1 MIYSEILNP
10 KQVCLITSPLMF
22 KLENSKLLEFDPEIE
37 RTFRRLRRE
46 RTEGKERLKMA
57 NNNQRPI
64 WEYVITTTQSF

>member
-37 RTFRRLRRE
+37 RTFRNLEERE
-46 RTEGKERLKMA
+46 QKEKKD
-57 NNNQRPI
+57 
-64 WEYVITTTQSF
+64 